1 MHRQVPGVRRGSSA
15 HARALPSVARRG
27 SSMSESTPGVGRP
40 RLVVGLETE
49 PHAAPVSSVR
59 RAKPPHRRQRS
70 AHARRRGMT
79 PGRRGR
85 TPLPAGASPAGDDA
99 RPAGD
104 NVRPAGEDA
113 RPAARGD
120 EASALNRRADLSVLQ
135 AMTAPRRPA
144 PARGRG
150 ARIASPSSFE
160 KCTLAS
166 KESGVAPRGGRIA
179 RGTDST
185 EPNPG
190 SGRSQRISPRK
201 AAGAGSDRA

>member
-15 HARALPSVARRG
+15 HARARPSVARRG
-27 SSMSESTPGVGRP
+27 SSMSESTPAVHRP

-59 RAKPPHRRQRS
+59 RAKPTHRRQHP

-79 PGRRGR
+79 LGWRRR
-85 TPLPAGASPAGDDA
+85 APIPAGSAPAGEDA
-99 RPAGD
+99 
-104 NVRPAGEDA
+104 RPAGEDA

-179 RGTDST
+179 CGTDST